1 MKIIRWLLSHIFLF
15 LLIVTVIY
23 GYMFWGNLAGEDTP
37 AGKAIAYLSDEFVEV
52 DEFIVAIKEKH
63 AQLTADRSSATVD
76 KSEQSTKAG
85 KTHKQSLAID
95 DSHVQPVTA
104 KNTSTALI
112 SETKKTQRST
122 AVLAAV
128 DTKANKD
135 APPAYQQSSAAFD
148 KTAIAPVRN
157 NKVSE
162 NFVPA
167 EVARQLDNVDK
178 QGRVLSASQKNN
190 AIRALWITARKSFYQ
205 RNYELSE
212 QSYRQV
218 IEKTNDNADAYGEL
232 GNVYFNQGKNKQ
244 AAAAYFEAAAI
255 FVHHGQANRAKSLMG
270 LLRQLDNAKA
280 DELTQLIK
288 SSLS

>member
-1 MKIIRWLLSHIFLF
+1 
-15 LLIVTVIY
+15 
-23 GYMFWGNLAGEDTP
+23 MFWGNLAGEDTP

-63 AQLTADRSSATVD
+63 TQLTADRSSATVD

-104 KNTSTALI
+104 KNTATALI
-112 SETKKTQRST
+112 SETKKPQRST

-128 DTKANKD
+128 DTKKNKGI
-135 APPAYQQSSAAFD
+135 PPAYQQSNAVLH
-148 KTAIAPVRN
+148 KTETAIALVRD
-157 NKVSE
+157 NKVAE
-162 NFVPA
+162 KFVPA

-218 IEKTNDNADAYGEL
+218 IEKTNDNVDAYGEL

-280 DELTQLIK
+280 DELTQLIN